1 MRTSPSPN
9 DSPLLIG
16 GCKMKK
22 ISLFLIGLLIIS
34 LAFCIESNAAAKSY
48 VMRIGYAT
56 KGNPLD
62 MAAINFMEKMKK
74 RVGGQITVELYPA
87 GQLGS
92 NDTMLQQ
99 LQQGTI
105 QGVMNPPGFLGGR
118 YDLVT
123 ILDLPYFLKTDLL
136 SAVRIL
142 NGPLGQKL
150 TKGLEEKGM
159 INIRFYP
166 EGNQVVLAKFPIQN
180 LDSFKGKKI
189 RVMQSQIQIDTYN
202 GWGASGI
209 PMGVPEL
216 YTALQQGTVDGVSA
230 TEMFFYTMKYHEIC
244 KTLLAAPQVP
254 TPSMLIVNKKWYE
267 GLPSDLRKAVN
278 ESAADDKE
286 LLEKAVSMNNNAVE
300 MMKKAGV
307 NVITPTGDL
316 LKDLEGRA
324 KKVHEN
330 FLKTFPEA
338 KAIYEEFMQGLK
350 K

>member
-1 MRTSPSPN
+1 
-9 DSPLLIG
+9 
-16 GCKMKK
+16 MKK
-22 ISLFLIGLLIIS
+22 ISLFLIALWVIS
-34 LAFCIESNAAAKSY
+34 LAFSIESNCAPRTY

-62 MAAINFMEKMKK
+62 MAAINFTEKMQK
-74 RVGGQITVELYPA
+74 RVGDQVKVELYPA

-92 NDTMLQQ
+92 NETMLQQ

-142 NGPLGQKL
+142 NGPLGKKL

-166 EGNQVVLAKFPIQN
+166 EGNQVILVKFPIQN
-180 LDSFKGKKI
+180 LESFKGKKI

-216 YTALQQGTVDGVSA
+216 YTALQQGTVDGISA

-244 KTLLAAPQVP
+244 KTLFLAPQVP

-267 GLPSDLRKAVN
+267 GLPSDVKKAVN

-286 LLEKAVSMNNNAVE
+286 LLEKAVLMNNNAVA

-307 NVITPTGDL
+307 DVITPTGDL

-330 FLKTFPEA
+330 FLKAYPEA
-338 KAIYEEFMQGLK
+338 RAIYDEFTQSSK